1 VDNPKLTNQANP
13 DALSP
18 APPASSPPEPLIRDR
33 FLSGMNQVLTIL
45 RDLDCP
51 LDVRVTM
58 AHDVADAALRSMLA
72 SSPPEPHK
80 EGCARR
86 ESMRGNDPLES
97 CDCRSKQAPDPTCAH
112 GTAFDVH
119 CCACRRSG
127 FFPPEDC
134 DCFTDTATVDR
145 IVQRVAEL
153 PNRTSPDEWPEAM
166 LVTADELRQILAD
179 EWPASSPPEPPAE
192 RYRTHDDLDGTP
204 RYRWETT
211 EPSPPERSEGSPT
224 LADYAQH
231 RANCALQRWIDRGS
245 VVPRPQCSCGLVG
258 LLNRLALPPE
268 PSNG

>member
-153 PNRTSPDEWPEAM
+153 PNRTSPDEWP
-166 LVTADELRQILAD
+166 
-179 EWPASSPPEPPAE
+179 
-192 RYRTHDDLDGTP
+192 DDLDGTP

-258 LLNRLALPPE
+258 LLNRLVLPPE